1 MLNKQG
7 LTMNKAQEQAIVNS
21 YITSE
26 KIDSYITK
34 SMGLENTLK
43 NVVIRQLLKIK
54 KIKDKKSIK
63 ESVEV
68 ILQNTKEKELRS
80 RTKLRKLIQRNYE
93 TQAANDFEEEA
104 KDKDALFK
112 RVEINMDRLL
122 KILTGHSQAVDSLE
136 RKLEEIS
143 AKRIDTK
150 ALKEKE
156 ARAAQEAEA
165 ALLMGSPRDDE
176 EDMIKTQD
184 LFLGLPMP
192 EDDLLTN

>member
-1 MLNKQG
+1 
-7 LTMNKAQEQAIVNS
+7 
-21 YITSE
+21 
-26 KIDSYITK
+26 
-34 SMGLENTLK
+34 MGLENTLK

-192 EDDLLTN
+192 EDDLLTNQSGEDEQQD